1 MYILLCSVLI
11 KIMTNKEKLIFD
23 KVQEAILV
31 ECSIQCQKCKKVE
44 KDYNTD
50 DYYFAEKIIHKGWT
64 FKRDRILCDECS

>member
-1 MYILLCSVLI
+1 
-11 KIMTNKEKLIFD
+11 MTKKEERIFD

-50 DYYFAEKIIHKGWT
+50 DYYFAEKLIHKGWT